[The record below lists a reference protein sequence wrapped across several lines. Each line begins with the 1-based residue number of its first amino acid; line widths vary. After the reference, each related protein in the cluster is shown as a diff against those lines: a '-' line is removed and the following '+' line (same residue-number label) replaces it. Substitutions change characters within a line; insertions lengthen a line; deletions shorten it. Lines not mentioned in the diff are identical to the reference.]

1 MPLIESYVAY
11 KNAKHK
17 IKFGRMKSPVGLEEQ
32 EVFWGDDGKF
42 GPMGHWLTR
51 DLLSGISYGYADD
64 VIATEI
70 GVYSGSNPMKGYS
83 NYLDR
88 VESSNIKSNNTP
100 TIAGKVTVNYSSVLP
115 ESFRGSVYLSH
126 ISNTTGSTWYDDHIN
141 DGQLNDGKRSADA
154 TAIGVIFDKY
164 FDNRLLSKLR
174 LFGQYNKYKSGLKS
188 KSLQNDG
195 HLRFREINQS
205 GFFVGTELN
214 ILADQLSIGA
224 AYEIFDRF
232 DYNLYEKANYVYS
245 SSPYAKAKQFSRIYS
260 LKYKFNSAVSIV
272 AAYHNLSNPA
282 LNHSDILDTFKTG
295 RTKLTM
301 NVQF

>member
-1 MPLIESYVAY
+1 MVSII
-11 KNAKHK
+11 N
-17 IKFGRMKSPVGLEEQ
+17 I
-32 EVFWGDDGKF
+32 
-42 GPMGHWLTR
+42 
-51 DLLSGISYGYADD
+51 
-64 VIATEI
+64 
-70 GVYSGSNPMKGYS
+70 NP
-83 NYLDR
+83 
-88 VESSNIKSNNTP
+88 
-100 TIAGKVTVNYSSVLP
+100 
-115 ESFRGSVYLSH
+115 
-126 ISNTTGSTWYDDHIN
+126 
-141 DGQLNDGKRSADA
+141 
-154 TAIGVIFDKY
+154 
-164 FDNRLLSKLR
+164 
-174 LFGQYNKYKSGLKS
+174 GLKS

-195 HLRFREINQS
+195 HLRFRDITQS

-214 ILADQLSIGA
+214 ILAEQLSIGA